1 MCTFVA
7 AKYTLFFLDCKLMK
21 KLSTLLLVL
30 MALLALPQVAHAA
43 DYDVEAANI
52 AAFNAVEDGKIVK
65 LTLANARV
73 NAFNDLAAT
82 YYVEDASGA
91 TAIKGI
97 SLTKGTAL
105 NGYIV
110 GKKGS
115 EDIDFMN
122 TPSQC
127 IEPSLTVTDATL
139 SSFEATA
146 TTLVGTPMT
155 ITDACAQANHGKLV
169 TLNNISIEH
178 IGNGKNWQLTDA
190 AGNTMKTRDLFGV
203 LPADYTWPEKASEMT
218 GVLMYYMTGWFLIP
232 ISADMIV
239 GTSAQVLSATFDF
252 VNNNMNLAIGTA
264 TDVNAGNLGG
274 KIVKMDGVTLSFVNA
289 MTMPTR
295 YYLNGNRGNQLQA
308 IAGGMMRVTAPAGY
322 AVVSIVSNGNKS
334 VNEKTG
340 AITYQNNWEIV
351 KGGGAISAANQETQT
366 WTGNAESVLLN
377 AKGATYV
384 ETIVVTLAAANGET
398 ALLSEEAADSYTEV
412 QGLIAFGD
420 AANNSL
426 VKLTLTDAIITSG
439 MVNGWG
445 YYVQDANAGA
455 HFYCTALD
463 FEVGDVLNGVVYVK
477 KSNQNMGARICM
489 TEATNAQGLTITKN
503 GTVTPVEGTIAEV
516 NVAANKCRVV
526 KLTGVAVKGTKETE
540 ATITDAAT
548 NTITINNGK
557 TNYYAY
563 VIQESLADI
572 DYNNATV
579 TGILLGGSK
588 ENQIMPLSIVN
599 GGTGI
604 HEIASQKDEDI
615 QIYNL
620 QGVRLNKL
628 QKGINIVN
636 GKKVVIK

>member
-1 MCTFVA
+1 M
-7 AKYTLFFLDCKLMK
+7 
-21 KLSTLLLVL
+21 LS
-30 MALLALPQVAHAA
+30 ALLALPQVARAA
-43 DYDVEAANI
+43 DYDVEAADI
-52 AAFNAVEDGKIVK
+52 AAFNAAEDGKVVK
-65 LTLANARV
+65 LTLTNARV

-97 SLTKGTAL
+97 GLTKGTAL
-105 NGYIV
+105 NGFIV

-115 EDIDFMN
+115 EDMDFAN
-122 TPSQC
+122 TPSLC

-155 ITDACAQANHGKLV
+155 IADACAQVNHGKLV
-169 TLNNISIEH
+169 TLSNITIEH
-178 IGNGKNWQLTDA
+178 IGNGKNWQLTDE

-203 LPADYTWPEKASEMT
+203 LPADYAWPAKASKMT

-239 GTSAQVLSATFDF
+239 EAGAQTLSATFDF
-252 VNNNMNLAIGTA
+252 LNNNMNLAIGSA

-274 KIVKMDGVTLSFVNA
+274 KNVKMEGVTLSFVNS

-322 AVVSIVSNGNKS
+322 AVVSIVSSGNKS
-334 VNEKTG
+334 VNASTG
-340 AITYQNNWEIV
+340 AVTYQNNWEIV
-351 KGGGAISAANQETQT
+351 KGGGTISAANQETQT
-366 WTGNAESVLLN
+366 WDGNAESVLLN

-384 ETIVVTLAAANGET
+384 ETITVTLAAANGET
-398 ALLSEEAADSYTEV
+398 ALLSEEVADTYTEV
-412 QGLIAFGD
+412 QGLAAFSD

-426 VKLTLTDAIITSG
+426 VKLTLTDAIITSD
-439 MVNGWG
+439 MVNEWG
-445 YYVQDANAGA
+445 YYVQDANGGA
-455 HFYCTALD
+455 HFYCTALN

-477 KSNQNMGARICM
+477 KNNQNMGARICM
-489 TEATNAQGLTITKN
+489 TEATNVQGLTITKN
-503 GTVTPVEGTIAEV
+503 GTVIPVEGTIAEI
-516 NVAANKCRVV
+516 NVDANKCRVV
-526 KLTGVAVKGTKETE
+526 KLSGVAVKGTKETE
-540 ATITDAAT
+540 ATITDAAG

-557 TNYYAY
+557 NNYYPY

-572 DYNNATV
+572 NYSNATV
-579 TGILLGGSK
+579 TGILLGNSK
-588 ENQIMPLSIVN
+588 GNQIMPLSILN

-604 HEIASQKDEDI
+604 STIPAVDADNV

-620 QGVRLNKL
+620 QGVRLGQL
-628 QKGINIVN
+628 QRGINIVN
-636 GKKVVIK
+636 GKKIVVK